1 MAFRL
6 VNRDRLLAPRK
17 CVVCEQKPSG
27 RVVDTGHNNM
37 RNTMNE
43 VLRGRKY
50 ICEACGEKIGKALGM
65 LHQAQV
71 STLKE
76 RIIDLENT
84 LEAQD
89 RVAEIAANVEAIR
102 GYFQEEAEN
111 AVADVPES

>member
-76 RIIDLENT
+76 RIIDLEN
-84 LEAQD
+84 E
-89 RVAEIAANVEAIR
+89 VEGYVERERLSDQIESLTSYIR
-102 GYFQEEAEN
+102 GEVNATPEAT
-111 AVADVPES
+111 ES